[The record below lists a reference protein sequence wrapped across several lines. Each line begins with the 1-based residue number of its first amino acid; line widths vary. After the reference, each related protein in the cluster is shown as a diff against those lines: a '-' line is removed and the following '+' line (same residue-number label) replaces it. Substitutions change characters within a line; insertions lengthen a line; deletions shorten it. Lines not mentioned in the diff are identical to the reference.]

1 MFGKKSVKNILVITD
16 QEKDNIN
23 LRNQLEKEAISCYG
37 NLYGLRLS
45 ENKKVVYLFNFK
57 NEKNFNKFIESDII
71 KKYEILEA

>member
-1 MFGKKSVKNILVITD
+1 VITD
-16 QEKDNIN
+16 QERDNIN

-45 ENKKVVYLFNFK
+45 ENNKVVYLLNFR
-57 NEKNFNKFIESDII
+57 NEKSFNRFKESDII